1 MHVYYKML
9 IYINMCVYSI
19 FILRLYMYTNVYIHN
34 VFLYID
40 VSYLYLFLYRIHIVI
55 LYSYIYYLLHLSS
68 ASAFTNA
75 FNSSIVPSVKPNS
88 TIPLLI
94 IFKRTLQIPV
104 DSTRVT
110 SRLSL
115 CPTNLE
121 S

>member
-9 IYINMCVYSI
+9 IYKYVCI
-19 FILRLYMYTNVYIHN
+19 FYFYLAFIYMYTNIYIHN
-34 VFLYID
+34 VFLYIG

-55 LYSYIYYLLHLSS
+55 LYIYYLLHLSS

>member
-19 FILRLYMYTNVYIHN
+19 FILRLYMYTNIYIHN

-55 LYSYIYYLLHLSS
+55 LYIYYLLHLSS

>member
-9 IYINMCVYSI
+9 IYKYVCIFYVYLAFIHTQIYIYLMSFSILMFRI
-19 FILRLYMYTNVYIHN
+19 FISFYTEYI
-34 VFLYID
+34 L
-40 VSYLYLFLYRIHIVI
+40 L
-55 LYSYIYYLLHLSS
+55 SYIYYLLHLSS